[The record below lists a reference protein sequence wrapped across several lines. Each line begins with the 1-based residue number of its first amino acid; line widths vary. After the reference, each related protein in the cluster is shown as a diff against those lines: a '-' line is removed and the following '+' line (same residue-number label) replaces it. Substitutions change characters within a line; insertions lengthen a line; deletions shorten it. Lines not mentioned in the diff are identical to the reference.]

1 MSEFHKFI
9 FEGMPVRGMIVRLDD
24 AWLEVLKRRAVSS
37 TGPYPPAVQQML
49 GEMTAAAALMQG
61 NIQFNGALVL
71 QIQGDGPV
79 KLAVVEV
86 QSDLRLRATVTLRG
100 EVPQGAGFADLVNRQ
115 GLGRCAITLD
125 PLGRQPG
132 QQPYQGV
139 VPLTDDQEQPL
150 NKLSDVLELYM
161 RQSEQL
167 ETKLVLA
174 SNETLAAGLLIQR
187 LPIQGAG
194 NLEGLPASKRAEIEQ
209 LEEDYNRIAT
219 LAASLKA
226 EELLSLDVDTILRRL
241 FWEEKLQRF
250 EPELVPRFHCTCSR
264 ERVSQM
270 IQSLGE
276 DEAQDIISEQG
287 SITVDC
293 DFCGARY
300 VFDSVQAAQIFKEP
314 GDLPPSSPSIQ

>member
-1 MSEFHKFI
+1 
-9 FEGMPVRGMIVRLDD
+9 MPVRGMIVRLDD
-24 AWLEVLKRRAVSS
+24 AWVEVLKRRAVSS
-37 TGPYPPAVQQML
+37 TGPYPAAVQQML
-49 GEMTAAAALMQG
+49 GEMTAAAVLMQG
-61 NIQFNGALVL
+61 NIQFNGALIM

-79 KLAVVEV
+79 KLAVAEV
-86 QSDLRLRATVTLRG
+86 HSDLRLRATVTLRG
-100 EVPQGAGFADLVNRQ
+100 EVAEGAHLADLVNRHGQ
-115 GLGRCAITLD
+115 GRCAITLD

-139 VPLTDDQEQPL
+139 VPLTDDHEQPL
-150 NKLSDVLELYM
+150 HQLSEVLELYM

-174 SNETLAAGLLIQR
+174 CNEDLAAGLLIQR

-194 NLEGLPASKRAEIEQ
+194 NLEGLPPSKRAEIEQ

-219 LAASLKA
+219 LAASLKT

-250 EPELVPRFHCTCSR
+250 EPELVPRFNCTCSR

-276 DEAQDIISEQG
+276 DEAQDIIAEQG

-293 DFCGARY
+293 DFCGSRY
-300 VFDSVQAAQIFKEP
+300 VFDSVQASQIFMEP

>member
-1 MSEFHKFI
+1 VSEFHKFI
-9 FEGMPVRGMIVRLDD
+9 FEGLPVRGMIVRLDD
-24 AWLEVLKRRAVSS
+24 AWAEVLKRRAVSE
-37 TGPYPPAVQQML
+37 TGPYPRAVQQML
-49 GEMTAAAALMQG
+49 GEMTAAAVLMQG
-61 NIQFNGALVL
+61 NIQFNGALIM

-79 KLAVVEV
+79 KLAVAEV
-86 QSDLRLRATVTLRG
+86 HSDLRLRATVTLRG
-100 EVPQGAGFADLVNRQ
+100 EVPEGAHLAELVNRQ
-115 GLGRCAITLD
+115 GQGRCAITLD

-139 VPLTDDQEQPL
+139 VPLTDDHEQPL
-150 NKLSDVLELYM
+150 HKLSEVLELYM

-174 SNETLAAGLLIQR
+174 CNEQLAAGLLIQR

-194 NLEGLPASKRAEIEQ
+194 NLEGLPPSKRAEIEQ

-219 LAASLKA
+219 LAASLKT

-241 FWEEKLQRF
+241 FWEEKVQRF

-276 DEAQDIISEQG
+276 DEAQDIVAEQG
-287 SITVDC
+287 AITVDC
-293 DFCGARY
+293 DFCGSRY
-300 VFDSVQAAQIFKEP
+300 VFDSVQASQLFMEP

>member
-1 MSEFHKFI
+1 
-9 FEGMPVRGMIVRLDD
+9 
-24 AWLEVLKRRAVSS
+24 
-37 TGPYPPAVQQML
+37 
-49 GEMTAAAALMQG
+49 
-61 NIQFNGALVL
+61 
-71 QIQGDGPV
+71 
-79 KLAVVEV
+79 LAE
-86 QSDLRLRATVTLRG
+86 
-100 EVPQGAGFADLVNRQ
+100 LVNRQ
-115 GLGRCAITLD
+115 GQGRCAITLD

-150 NKLSDVLELYM
+150 HKLSDVLELYM

-167 ETKLVLA
+167 DTKLVLA
-174 SNETLAAGLLIQR
+174 SNDTLAAGLLIQR

-194 NLEGLPASKRAEIEQ
+194 NLEGLPPSKRAEIEQ

-250 EPELVPRFHCTCSR
+250 EPELEPRFHCTCSR

-276 DEAQDIISEQG
+276 DEAQDIIAEQG
-287 SITVDC
+287 AITVDC
-293 DFCGARY
+293 DFCGSRY
-300 VFDSVQAAQIFKEP
+300 VFDSVQASQLFMEP

>member
-1 MSEFHKFI
+1 
-9 FEGMPVRGMIVRLDD
+9 MPVRGMIVRLDD
-24 AWLEVLKRRAVSS
+24 AWVEVLKRRAVSS

-49 GEMTAAAALMQG
+49 GEMTAAGALMQG
-61 NIQFNGALVL
+61 NIQFNGALIM

-79 KLAVVEV
+79 KLAVAEI

-100 EVPQGAGFADLVNRQ
+100 EVTEGAGLAELVNRQ
-115 GLGRCAITLD
+115 GQGRCAITLD

-139 VPLTDDQEQPL
+139 VPLTDDHEQPL
-150 NKLSDVLELYM
+150 QKLSEVLELYM

-174 SNETLAAGLLIQR
+174 CNEHLAAGLLIQR

-194 NLEGLPASKRAEIEQ
+194 NLEGLPPSKRAEIEQ

-219 LAASLKA
+219 LAASLKT

-270 IQSLGE
+270 IESLGE
-276 DEAQDIISEQG
+276 DEAQDIIAEQG
-287 SITVDC
+287 AITVDC
-293 DFCGARY
+293 DFCGSRY
-300 VFDSVQAAQIFKEP
+300 VFDSVQASQIFMEP